1 MKNSMENW
9 RSNRS
14 PLREMQQQID
24 RLFEEFSTWPKASEF
39 GMGDGSLSPKCQ
51 MTEDTA
57 NYYVRFEIPGTSKD
71 QIKVEYSNNILT
83 VSAERKEEHTRD
95 EEKQHYSEFSYGS
108 YFRSMRM
115 PKAVD
120 EKKIEA
126 AFKDGVL
133 SLTLPKTEEG
143 NKSKQI
149 PIQ

>member
-1 MKNSMENW
+1 MKNPMETW

-24 RLFEEFSTWPKASEF
+24 RLFDEFSAWPKTSEL
-39 GMGDGSLSPKCQ
+39 GMSDGSLSPKCQ

-57 NYYVRFEIPGTSKD
+57 NYYVRFEIPGISKD

-83 VSAERKEEHTRD
+83 VSAERKEEHSRD

-108 YFRSMRM
+108 YYRSMRV
-115 PKAVD
+115 PNAVD

-126 AFKDGVL
+126 AFKNGVL
-133 SLTLPKTEEG
+133 SLTLPKTAEG
-143 NKSKQI
+143 NRTKQI
-149 PIQ
+149 AIQ